1 LARHHTV
8 RRCRREIEMSYPERS
23 RSVRFGPAV
32 PDSHVSVGH
41 PFGVAPERVSKAEA
55 TDGSVRDRQ
64 KPFDSLVG
72 GLFHFAITAVSSRA
86 EALDVNAR
94 SAGLGF
100 ARRSEFQAFRLES
113 RRTFHNG

>member
-1 LARHHTV
+1 MMLGAGKYRTYRPRQLAQDLELDV
-8 RRCRREIEMSYPERS
+8 FAGQGSDACRREIEMSYPERS

-41 PFGVAPERVSKAEA
+41 PLGVAPERVSKAEA

-64 KPFDSLVG
+64 KAFDSLVG

-86 EALDVNAR
+86 ER
-94 SAGLGF
+94 PW
-100 ARRSEFQAFRLES
+100 
-113 RRTFHNG
+113 T

>member
-1 LARHHTV
+1 
-8 RRCRREIEMSYPERS
+8 MSGLDRS
-23 RSVRFGPAV
+23 FRILMLVWVTR
-32 PDSHVSVGH
+32 
-41 PFGVAPERVSKAEA
+41 GVAPERVSKAEA

-86 EALDVNAR
+86 AALDVNAR